1 MFTINRDT
9 FLQYKVQFRLIWNSN
24 KNNDNNNNNNNE
36 NDDAANQHHY
46 FNHAPWDMYIAS

>member
-24 KNNDNNNNNNNE
+24 KNNDNNNNNE